1 MQLPNPLPDLA
12 PSTSEADGERDP
24 SDVFPPV
31 FASSRERGRGTVRVP
46 LRLASVPL
54 LVLGAGLGVV
64 LAAVGLVTSG
74 RGAAPLLADNAVARV
89 NGEPIRVDDYQ
100 QVVNALAQDKR
111 DPLDEADRQRVLDR
125 LIDEELLVQRG
136 LELAM
141 PRRDSK
147 VRKDITAA
155 VIDAVVTEVGDVQ
168 PSDAELQRFYDEHR
182 DFFTA
187 PGRLRVRQ
195 VFCRVASSAE
205 ARAALARAQQAMRR
219 LRAGED
225 FAAVHAASGDSE
237 PLPLPDTPLP
247 PAKLVEY
254 LGPTAARAAL
264 SLDVGAVSEP
274 VHSSSGFH
282 VLQAVER
289 EPDTV
294 PPLGE
299 IKSEVIAE
307 FRRRAGERALRAYLD
322 DLRGRAQI
330 TRASKL
336 P

>member
-1 MQLPNPLPDLA
+1 MQ
-12 PSTSEADGERDP
+12 TRW
-24 SDVFPPV
+24 F
-31 FASSRERGRGTVRVP
+31 SSI
-46 LRLASVPL
+46 SF
-54 LVLGAGLGVV
+54 LVLGAGLGVG
-64 LAAVGLVTSG
+64 LAAAGLVTSG
-74 RGAAPLLADNAVARV
+74 RGVAPLLADNAVARV
-89 NGEPIRVDDYQ
+89 NGEPIRIEDYQ
-100 QVVNALAQDKR
+100 LVLTALAQDKR
-111 DPLDEADRQRVLDR
+111 DPLAEADRQRVLDR

-136 LELAM
+136 LELDM
-141 PRRDSK
+141 PRRDSR
-147 VRKDITAA
+147 VRKDLTAA
-155 VIDAVVTEVGDVQ
+155 VIDAVVTEVGDAQ
-168 PSDAELQRFYDEHR
+168 PSEDELQRFYDEHR

-195 VFCRVASSAE
+195 VFCRVASGAE
-205 ARAALARAQQAMRR
+205 ASAALDRAQQAVRR

-225 FAAVHAASGDSE
+225 FATVRIACGDRE
-237 PLPLPDTPLP
+237 PLPLPETPLP

-274 VHSSSGFH
+274 ARSSGGWQ
-282 VLQAVER
+282 VLQVVER

-294 PPLGE
+294 PPLAE
-299 IKSEVIAE
+299 IKSQVAAE

-322 DLRGRAQI
+322 DLRARAQI

>member
-1 MQLPNPLPDLA
+1 MQRR
-12 PSTSEADGERDP
+12 SI
-24 SDVFPPV
+24 
-31 FASSRERGRGTVRVP
+31 ASI
-46 LRLASVPL
+46 PL

-64 LAAVGLVTSG
+64 LAAAGLVTSG
-74 RGAAPLLADNAVARV
+74 RGITPLLADNAVARV
-89 NGEPIRVDDYQ
+89 NSEPIRVEDYQ

-111 DPLDEADRQRVLDR
+111 DPPEEADRQRVLDR

-136 LELAM
+136 LELDM

-147 VRKDITAA
+147 VRKDLTAA
-155 VIDAVVTEVGDVQ
+155 VIDGVVAEVGDVQ
-168 PSDAELQRFYDEHR
+168 PSDAELQRFYDEQR

-195 VFCRVASSAE
+195 IFCRVASSAE
-205 ARAALARAQQAMRR
+205 TSSALDHAQQAMRR
-219 LRAGED
+219 VRAGED
-225 FAAVHAASGDSE
+225 FAAVRAASGDSE

-254 LGPTAARAAL
+254 LGPTTARAAL

-274 VHSSSGFH
+274 VRSSSGFH
-282 VLQAVER
+282 VLQVVER
-289 EPDTV
+289 EPDTL

-299 IKSEVIAE
+299 IKSEVVAE
-307 FRRRAGERALRAYLD
+307 FRRRAGERVLRAYLD
-322 DLRGRAQI
+322 DLRARAQI
-330 TRASKL
+330 TRAPRL